1 MNKYINKLFIYLFIY
16 LFKSLLRLPNSYII
30 TIICSQEVARKS
42 QEKHYLI
49 VISIFRKY
57 PLAGGR
63 GYLE

>member
-1 MNKYINKLFIYLFIY
+1 MNKYINKQIIY